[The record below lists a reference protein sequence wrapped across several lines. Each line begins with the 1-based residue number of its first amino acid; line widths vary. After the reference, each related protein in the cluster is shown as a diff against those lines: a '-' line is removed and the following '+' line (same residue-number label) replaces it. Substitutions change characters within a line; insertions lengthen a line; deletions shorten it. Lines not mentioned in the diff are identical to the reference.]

1 MAECGYFS
9 VELEQVQ
16 LSFKEKP
23 AAVAAGGDLSLRAD
37 IEILNALDVFKFVSN
52 GEAKLSTG
60 PLKAFQKPEEDESS
74 AEDGQTGASVFILGF
89 ADLFVRSN
97 YIDLNAEVISAL
109 ANATVSVKIISINEG
124 AAGGGSAAA
133 AAAAAAAPPAK
144 GAKATAPI
152 PTATASSSAAVE
164 EVVAEV
170 FLPLSSLLTSRA
182 GSIHAKSFLMGG

>member
-74 AEDGQTGASVFILGF
+74 AEDGQTVASVFILGF

-124 AAGGGSAAA
+124 AAGGGSAA